1 MSTWTDRLGDS
12 LSRFI
17 EKHDKATRLTLTAVA
32 ASALTATGIL
42 TYQATRRRLQSHS
55 LLHGQSRRRS
65 SLHASIPAPLTLS
78 EKQIQEQLYETTAF
92 LGQERMDKLRNSFVI
107 IVGAGGVGSW
117 AALMLLRAGVGR
129 IRIIDFDQVTL
140 SSLNRHAV
148 AVLEDVGT
156 PKVTAIKKHFKRIAP
171 FVQVESCIDLFNA
184 ETADALLSGT

>member
-1 MSTWTDRLGDS
+1 MSTLTDRLGDS

-55 LLHGQSRRRS
+55 VLHGGRRRS
-65 SLHASIPAPLTLS
+65 SLHSSIPATLTLT
-78 EKQIQEQLYETTAF
+78 EKQIQEQLHETTAF

-171 FVQVESCIDLFNA
+171 FVNVESCIDLFNA
-184 ETADALLSGT
+184 ETADTLLSGT